1 MYNANTTLIIKIFS
15 QYKYIIL
22 DIFCGPNMKSKHTVT
37 EVLYVR
43 PRIITLLIYFYR
55 SINPLGQPFI
65 QQCSPVGTTELL
77 MVGHF

>member
-55 SINPLGQPFI
+55 SIRLTHWFSLSYSSALQLGLQN
-65 QQCSPVGTTELL
+65 C
-77 MVGHF
+77 